1 MSESNEIMVN
11 ILYEDKDII
20 VVEKPYGVSA
30 QTERGSSQDMVSILM
45 NYFREKGEAAP
56 YVGVVHR
63 LDKNVAGVMVY
74 GKNKAAAGKLSSDI
88 SNNLMKKKYYAVCCD
103 SGKLPLEGI
112 MEDRLIKCGRENKSR
127 LAEKDE
133 PGGKWAKLKYTV
145 VARECLNNINM
156 LLADVRLITGRHHQ
170 IRVQFASRGC
180 PLIGDRKYNTCRE
193 AWEYI
198 NHVALYCY
206 GLSFNHPAS
215 GRHMEFKNMP
225 GETIFK
231 LSPK

>member
-112 MEDRLIKCGRENKSR
+112 MEDRLIKCGRE
-127 LAEKDE
+127 
-133 PGGKWAKLKYTV
+133 
-145 VARECLNNINM
+145 CLNNINM